1 MARLEDLIPQAL
13 TNESLYLPIV
23 ITVISFLVL
32 WVIVSIPVWI
42 SARVLSAKEGRFSRA
57 MLVTIAGPITYTIVY
72 FITTRLLT
80 LLFCLV
86 NKYYY
91 FLPSVN
97 MVGIALGF
105 VGWILIFKK
114 GFETG
119 WIRAVG
125 IFILAIIVF
134 VIIEFILS
142 LIISQLVPSYSPN
155 TIIPPF
161 PFQRISQKI
170 PSF

>member
-1 MARLEDLIPQAL
+1 MIAI
-13 TNESLYLPIV
+13 
-23 ITVISFLVL
+23 ISFFVL
-32 WVIVSIPVWI
+32 WAIVSIPVWI
-42 SARVLSAKEGRFSRA
+42 SARVLDAKQRRFGRA

-72 FITTRLLT
+72 FITTWLLT
-80 LLFCLV
+80 LLLSLV

-97 MVGIALGF
+97 TVGIALGF
-105 VGWILIFKK
+105 VGWIFIFKK

-119 WIRAVG
+119 WLRAVG

-134 VIIEFILS
+134 LIMEFILY
-142 LIISQLVPSYSPN
+142 LIMNQLVPSYSPN

-161 PFQRISQKI
+161 PFQPIDQKI
-170 PSF
+170 LSF